1 MGNTVGSKLVCMP
14 SKLSKKQRD
23 ILIGAILGD
32 ACIESCKKEDRIQ
45 INHSEKQ
52 KNYLFWKYQQLKE
65 WTLSSPRRIAINDK
79 RSGKT
84 FWEWRFRTFS
94 HPEFTQY
101 KKIFYS
107 GRKKIIPR
115 NIKDLLQNPL
125 SLAVWYMDDG
135 KKRPDCRGA
144 YLDTICFSKE
154 EQKKLIDCLRDNFKI
169 MDTRLHWNGDGYHI
183 YIPYVSIDRFKALIE
198 NFIIPSMAY
207 KLPYTRNDSL
217 PKRRRMVV

>member
-1 MGNTVGSKLVCMP
+1 MP
-14 SKLSKKQRD
+14 LKLSKKQRD
-23 ILIGAILGD
+23 ILIGTILGD

-45 INHSEKQ
+45 INHSDKQ
-52 KNYLFWKYQQLKE
+52 KEYVFWKYQHLKE
-65 WTLSSPRRIAINDK
+65 WTLSSPRHIGCKDK
-79 RSGKT
+79 RTGKIN
-84 FWEWRFRTFS
+84 WQWRFRTFS

-115 NIKDLLQNPL
+115 NIKDLLVSPL

-154 EQKKLIDCLRDNFKI
+154 EQTRLIDCLRNNFQLVNTK
-169 MDTRLHWNGDGYHI
+169 LHWNGDGYHI
-183 YIPYVSIDRFKALIE
+183 YIPYISIDRFKELIKD
-198 NFIIPSMAY
+198 FVIPSLAY
-207 KLPYTRNDSL
+207 KLPYTRNDFL
-217 PKRRRMVV
+217 PKRQKMVVQNPS